1 MIKIAIIGT
10 GGMAGSHAEHL
21 QKIRGVKITACADM
35 DICRAEAF
43 AKKFGIKKFYGDYK
57 EMLDKEQLDGVTNV
71 TSDRAHYPVA
81 MEILQRKINLLSEK
95 PLAETLAQAV
105 EMRDLAIK
113 SGVINMVNFSYRN
126 SCGLQKA
133 AEVIRNGKIGR
144 VLHVEASYMQS
155 WLASKSWGDWHDAD
169 WMLWRLS
176 ENQGGA
182 GALGDIGC
190 HIFDLTCLLTNEK
203 IVDISARLYTHP
215 KDREPGYEVCGK
227 KYNLDCNNSFA
238 SHVEFSGGGVG
249 VIHVSHG
256 CIGQGNS
263 LRCRVYGSQA
273 AIEIDLDKAYDEYR
287 ICSGKNIDKN
297 LWKTV
302 KCKRTLNNYERFI
315 KAIKTGKPAEDG
327 NDFANGCAIQGY
339 LHYSFLSAAERKPEK
354 IIL

>member
-35 DICRAEAF
+35 DIRRAETF

-57 EMLDKEQLDGVTNV
+57 EMLDNEKLEGVTNV

-81 MEILQRKINLLSEK
+81 MEILKRKINLLSEK
-95 PLAETLAQAV
+95 PLAETLEQAV
-105 EMRDLAIK
+105 EMRDLAVK
-113 SGVINMVNFSYRN
+113 SDVVNMVNFSYRN
-126 SCGLQKA
+126 SSGLQKA
-133 AEVIRNGKIGR
+133 AEIIRSGVLGQ
-144 VLHVEASYMQS
+144 VLHVEASYLQS
-155 WLASKSWGDWHDAD
+155 WLKSKAWGDWHDAD

-176 ENQGGA
+176 SDQGGA

-203 IVDISARLYTHP
+203 IVDISTRLYTHS

-227 KYNLDCNNSFA
+227 KYALDCNNSFV
-238 SHVEFSGGGVG
+238 SHVEFGGGGVG

-256 CIGQGNS
+256 CIGQSNS
-263 LRCRVYGSQA
+263 LRCRVYCSKG

-297 LWKTV
+297 IWKTV
-302 KCKRTLNNYERFI
+302 KCKRTPNNYERFV
-315 KAIKTGKPAEDG
+315 KAIKTNSRSEDG

-339 LHYSFLSAAERKPEK
+339 LHYSFLSAAEKKPEK
-354 IIL
+354 IVL